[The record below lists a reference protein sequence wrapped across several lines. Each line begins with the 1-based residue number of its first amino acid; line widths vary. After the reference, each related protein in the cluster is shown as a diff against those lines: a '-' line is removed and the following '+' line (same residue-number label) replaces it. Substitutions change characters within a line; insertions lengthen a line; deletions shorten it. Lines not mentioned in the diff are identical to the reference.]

1 MRRSGRTLILIGLLL
16 AVGTV
21 AVAILWS
28 QRTSA
33 PKPTPTPPPE
43 ETVKV
48 VIAVQSIP
56 RGGRIISGA
65 VDLVDW
71 PASRKLPDSMS
82 DTSRAIGKFSKID
95 IAPGM
100 PILPGMIA
108 ASPAEAAATGGSAAA
123 LAIQPGRVGVAFP
136 LRSTYPDK
144 ESLPYDRRDK
154 DVLPRLLS
162 VAYAIQ
168 PGDRVDVL
176 ACFWVYELDQEFQ
189 SRMPNKI
196 GYIDQEKGGQP
207 IEGMAGR
214 PIVAPGGVPGVE
226 GPSEPQLPRMVCQWT
241 AQNARVLKLGDWVAA
256 AAPTPPPQPGGGQPT
271 STPLPPLPQI
281 VTLEVEAQDALVLKY
296 ARETGAQM
304 DLVLRAPTDTERFNT
319 DAVTLQYLFER
330 FRVGVPNK
338 LDYGIG
344 GAGGQPVGATTP

>member
-21 AVAILWS
+21 AVAILLS

-33 PKPTPTPPPE
+33 PKPTPTPPPA

-48 VIAVQSIP
+48 VIAVQPIP
-56 RGGRIISGA
+56 RGGRIITGA
-65 VDLVDW
+65 VDLFDW
-71 PASRKLPDSMS
+71 PASRKPPEAMS
-82 DTSRAIGKFSKID
+82 DTGRAIGQYSRTD
-95 IAPGM
+95 IIPGM
-100 PILPGMIA
+100 PILPKMIA
-108 ASPAEAAATGGSAAA
+108 DTYASEAAQ
-123 LAIQPGRVGVAFP
+123 AIQPGRVGVAFP
-136 LRSTYPDK
+136 LRSTYPNK
-144 ESLPYDRRDK
+144 ENLPYDRRDA

-196 GYIDQEKGGQP
+196 GYFDQEKGGQP
-207 IEGMAGR
+207 LEGMAGR

-241 AQNARVLKLGDWVAA
+241 AQNARVLKLGDWVTAP
-256 AAPTPPPQPGGGQPT
+256 APTPPPQQGGAQAT
-271 STPLPPLPQI
+271 ATPLPPLPQI
-281 VTLEVEAQDALVLKY
+281 VTLEVEPQDALVLKY

-304 DLVLRAPTDTERFNT
+304 DLVLRSPSDKDRFNT
-319 DAVTLQYLFER
+319 DAVTLQYMFER
-330 FRVGVPNK
+330 FRVGVPSK